1 MKRLALVLG
10 MALLTGCNATGSNE
24 SGAKQASPQP
34 LAKGSVCSTD
44 SFESTDLTHC
54 IADPAR
60 HRIAMALG
68 PKGGAPYRSIMAL
81 ISHRPKDAPKMAF
94 AMNGGMFGDDGKPI
108 GYYVESSKRLHTL
121 NRAKGG
127 GNFHLLP
134 NGVFY
139 GSGTAW
145 AVASTETFANTVQTR
160 PEFATQSGPML
171 VIGGKLHP
179 QISEDGQSQFIRN
192 AVGVDE
198 QGRAHFV
205 ISEGTLSFGKL
216 ARYFRDVL
224 KVQNALFLDGNVSA
238 LWDAPSG
245 RIDETVPLGP
255 LIVVENRT
263 KAGK

>member
-1 MKRLALVLG
+1 MKHLTLALA
-10 MALLTGCNATGSNE
+10 MALLGGCGS
-24 SGAKQASPQP
+24 SGGNKSDAERVSPKP
-34 LAKGSVCSTD
+34 LAKGSACTSET
-44 SFESTDLTHC
+44 FEHAALTHC
-54 IADPAR
+54 IADPAQ
-60 HRIAMALG
+60 HHIAMALG
-68 PKGGAPYRSIMAL
+68 PKGGDPFRSIMAL
-81 ISHRPKDAPKMAF
+81 ISHRPKDAPKIAF
-94 AMNGGMFGDDGKPI
+94 AMNGGMFGDDGQPI

-145 AVASTETFANTVQTR
+145 AVATTETFANTVQTR

-179 QISEDGQSQFIRN
+179 QIAEDGQSQFTRN

-205 ISEGTLSFGKL
+205 ISEDSLSFGRL

-245 RIDETVPLGP
+245 RIDETAPLGP

-263 KAGK
+263 KAE